1 MDDFASFFHVLV
13 IFSCHHALLASTLP
27 PTLPHPH
34 WNHHLN
40 FLRIFFFGLALFRD
54 KRNFWNKIVDRQF
67 GYVCSFYRCQ
77 FDPVNGG
84 EMTQLEYHNFLKPE
98 AAF

>member
-1 MDDFASFFHVLV
+1 MTLHH
-13 IFSCHHALLASTLP
+13 FSMFLSYSLARPPHCPQHSLILTGTTTSTSCEL
-27 PTLPHPH
+27 
-34 WNHHLN
+34 
-40 FLRIFFFGLALFRD
+40 FFFGLALFRD

>member
-1 MDDFASFFHVLV
+1 
-13 IFSCHHALLASTLP
+13 
-27 PTLPHPH
+27 
-34 WNHHLN
+34 
-40 FLRIFFFGLALFRD
+40 LALFD

>member
-1 MDDFASFFHVLV
+1 MTLHHFSMFFSYLLP
-13 IFSCHHALLASTLP
+13 SCSSGLHIAPNST
-27 PTLPHPH
+27 PHPH
-34 WNHHLN
+34 RNHHLN
-40 FLRIFFFGLALFRD
+40 FLLFFFFGLALFLD

>member
-1 MDDFASFFHVLV
+1 MLFWPPHCPQLYTS
-13 IFSCHHALLASTLP
+13 SSPEPPPQLLA
-27 PTLPHPH
+27 
-34 WNHHLN
+34 N
-40 FLRIFFFGLALFRD
+40 FFFFGMALFLD